1 MQVGVPFLQLV
12 NDYSVRHACSGH
24 MIRLV
29 TGWLTPKGLCLRHPT
44 TKRRLVSPRGER
56 DRVRTARNMGPG
68 AVARDQT
75 RDPVQSAV
83 VTPKHY
89 YVRVT
94 QTQTQTQT
102 VFERTGK
109 GAKTKRLPL
118 VSPTFLSPPLCD
130 HVSGSMTIGPLRRRS
145 RPFDRP

>member
-1 MQVGVPFLQLV
+1 
-12 NDYSVRHACSGH
+12 

-29 TGWLTPKGLCLRHPT
+29 TGWLTPKVLCLRRPT
-44 TKRRLVSPRGER
+44 TKRRLVSPRGQR

-75 RDPVQSAV
+75 RDPMQSVA

-89 YVRVT
+89 DVRVT

-109 GAKTKRLPL
+109 GAKTKAAAAC
-118 VSPTFLSPPLCD
+118 LSHFSEPPS
-130 HVSGSMTIGPLRRRS
+130 V
-145 RPFDRP
+145 

>member
-1 MQVGVPFLQLV
+1 
-12 NDYSVRHACSGH
+12 
-24 MIRLV
+24 MIWLV
-29 TGWLTPKGLCLRHPT
+29 TGWLTPKVLCLRHPT

-75 RDPVQSAV
+75 RDPVQSVA

-89 YVRVT
+89 DVRVS

-109 GAKTKRLPL
+109 GGKTKAATACL
-118 VSPTFLSPPLCD
+118 SHFFLAPLCAT
-130 HVSGSMTIGPLRRRS
+130 MS
-145 RPFDRP
+145 REV